1 MRNCRWQVLA
11 SANAL
16 NQFAQKA
23 YTHSTLCNSK
33 EGDCTMNQIAQE
45 SPRNQSD
52 VSQNGVR
59 SFMIKESELDDV
71 QRKIIQRKADSN
83 QIISGC
89 AGSGKTIIALWKAKE
104 LIETKHASVLIITY
118 TKALVSFIETACQ
131 AIGIPGSSL
140 RSLNNCYRWIKVFVD
155 DDNFEWK
162 KEGWKAGYYD
172 YIIVDESQDLDKSQ
186 VQDIKQHCQYA
197 LFLGDD
203 KQSIFDNK
211 VSLLDI
217 KNQLNTRIDTLL
229 FNYRLPKKHAMF
241 VDSLGCD
248 SNLVDRCRNESDETP
263 YLLKYNSFTDELDEI
278 MRLVKNNHY
287 QDVGIL
293 FDSRQKVSEAKLYFE
308 SKNFEVEVKTDG
320 DFEMNFVSSKPKLM
334 PYHSSKGLQ
343 FETVFLPECSSSS
356 HLNALYVALTRS
368 FKNLYIMYS
377 DCLSPYLRNID
388 SERYKSSLVEKIWD
402 I

>member
-1 MRNCRWQVLA
+1 
-11 SANAL
+11 
-16 NQFAQKA
+16 
-23 YTHSTLCNSK
+23 
-33 EGDCTMNQIAQE
+33 MNQIAQE

-89 AGSGKTIIALWKAKE
+89 AGAGKTIIALWKAKE

-140 RSLNNCYRWIKVFVD
+140 RSLNNCYRWRKVFVD
-155 DDNFEWK
+155 NDNFEWK

-241 VDSLGCD
+241 VDSLVCD